1 MIQQFLIDGVAYNV
15 HVLSLDRSFDIAE
28 EISEQKTMSGE
39 IYREPLGTYYNYT
52 MEVMEKDGDRA
63 SFDAFW
69 EAISKPV
76 KSHLCVFPY
85 NQKTLAQQMY
95 IKSGKQKIRGIYSN
109 NTEWDV
115 LQVKFYAKKP
125 KVMA

>member
-1 MIQQFLIDGVAYNV
+1 MIQQFLIDGIAYNV
-15 HVLSLDRSFDIAE
+15 HVLSLERSFEIAE

-39 IYREPLGTYYNYT
+39 IYREPLGTYYHYT
-52 MEVMEKDGDRA
+52 MKVMKKDGDRS

-85 NQKTLAQQMY
+85 NQKTMMQQMY
-95 IKSGKQKIRGIYSN
+95 IKSGKQSISRLYRNK
-109 NTEWDV
+109 TEWDT
-115 LQVKFYAKKP
+115 LEVKFYAKKP

>member
-1 MIQQFLIDGVAYNV
+1 MIQQFLIDGIAYNV
-15 HVLSLDRSFDIAE
+15 HVLSLERSFEIAE
-28 EISEQKTMSGE
+28 EIFEQKTMSGE
-39 IYREPLGTYYNYT
+39 IYREPLGTYYHYT
-52 MEVMEKDGDRA
+52 MKVMEKDGDWA

-85 NQKTLAQQMY
+85 NQKTMMQQMY
-95 IKSGKQKIRGIYSN
+95 IKSGKQSISKLYIN
-109 NTEWDV
+109 KTEWDT
-115 LQVKFYAKKP
+115 LEVKFYAKKP

>member
-1 MIQQFLIDGVAYNV
+1 MIQQFLIDGIAYNV
-15 HVLSLDRSFDIAE
+15 HVLSLERSFEIAE

-39 IYREPLGTYYNYT
+39 IYREPLGTYYHYT
-52 MEVMEKDGDRA
+52 MKVMEKDGDRA

-76 KSHLCVFPY
+76 KIHLCVFPY
-85 NQKTLAQQMY
+85 NQKTMMQQMY
-95 IKSGKQKIRGIYSN
+95 IKSGKQSISKLYIN
-109 NTEWDV
+109 KTEWDT
-115 LQVKFYAKKP
+115 LEVKFYAKKP

>member
-1 MIQQFLIDGVAYNV
+1 MIQQFLIDGVAYNI
-15 HVLSLDRSFDIAE
+15 HVLSLERSFEIAD

-52 MEVMEKDGDRA
+52 MVVMEKDGDRA
-63 SFDAFW
+63 AFDAFW
-69 EAISKPV
+69 DAISKPV

-85 NQKTLAQQMY
+85 NQKTMMQQMY
-95 IKSGKQKIRGIYSN
+95 IKSGKQNISQLYSN
-109 NTEWDV
+109 KVQWDA
-115 LQVKFYAKKP
+115 LEVKFYAKKP